1 MFDRPPAAASATD
14 ASPDEDA
21 KVVRMDWLWFL
32 GAVAIIAWLVA
43 IVDMIRR
50 RGELKRGQLAAWVLI
65 VIILPVVG
73 TILYFVLAR
82 KPQARSS

>member
-1 MFDRPPAAASATD
+1 
-14 ASPDEDA
+14 
-21 KVVRMDWLWFL
+21 MDWLWFL

-50 RGELKRGQLAAWVLI
+50 RRELQRGQFVAWVLI

-73 TILYFVLAR
+73 TILYFVIGR
-82 KPQARSS
+82 KPARSS